1 MTVSEFVF
9 GHWSVFSKTTKLRG
23 EIELNAKKCNELL
36 ISCCESLSTSYSLQS
51 PILGHSGVTLLWLPP
66 EVVGTVVH
74 DGVVVVVE
82 VSRGLVV
89 ILEVEVAVLAPP
101 HVLVD
106 DLDVLVAVAA
116 RVLVV
121 EAERV
126 HDLVHGAPRRAEA
139 RAVPRARPLQGQL
152 LPLVLAPDVGPAT
165 GKWI

>member
-1 MTVSEFVF
+1 MLRSVTSFSLVVVNHYQPLTYLKLAVAHPRSF
-9 GHWSVFSKTTKLRG
+9 G
-23 EIELNAKKCNELL
+23 CNV
-36 ISCCESLSTSYSLQS
+36 IM
-51 PILGHSGVTLLWLPP
+51 VALPP

-89 ILEVEVAVLAPP
+89 ILKVEVAVLAPP

-139 RAVPRARPLQGQL
+139 RAVPRARPLQRQL